1 MPTVEDVGIGAPFFK
16 VMPGGIVSY
25 LVFGGYVFGWNLF
38 FQRPLKAL
46 NPKRNIPK
54 TITLEFATKQF
65 SLESLK
71 LNEITYFSQK
81 RGKNGKGPDPSK
93 SYSQ

>member
-1 MPTVEDVGIGAPFFK
+1 VESLFSETFK
-16 VMPGGIVSY
+16 STES
-25 LVFGGYVFGWNLF
+25 
-38 FQRPLKAL
+38 
-46 NPKRNIPK
+46 KRNIPK

>member
-46 NPKRNIPK
+46 NPKEISQR
-54 TITLEFATKQF
+54 L
-65 SLESLK
+65 SL
-71 LNEITYFSQK
+71 
-81 RGKNGKGPDPSK
+81 
-93 SYSQ
+93 